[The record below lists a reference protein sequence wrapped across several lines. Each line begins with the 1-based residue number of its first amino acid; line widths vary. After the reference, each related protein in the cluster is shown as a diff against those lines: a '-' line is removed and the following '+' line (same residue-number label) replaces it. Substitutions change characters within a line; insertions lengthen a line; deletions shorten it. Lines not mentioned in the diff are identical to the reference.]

1 MAEKIATRYA
11 YGDALCE
18 FGEVNDRVIALDA
31 DVSTCTMSAIFGGKC
46 PKRFLNVGIS
56 EANMIGMG
64 AGLATLGLIPVV
76 HAFAMFCAGRGYDQI
91 RNSVCYP
98 DLNVKMVGTH
108 AGLSVGEDGATHQCL
123 EDIALMRVIPNMT
136 VICPAD
142 AIETREATKAML
154 EHQGPVYLRLG
165 RLGTV
170 AVSDIPGY
178 RFNLGKAVKLRD
190 GGDVTII
197 ANGMMVQE
205 AVQAAEELK
214 AEGIDVRVLNMHT
227 IKPIDREAI
236 LDAARETGA
245 IVTAEEHNVLGG
257 LGGAVCEVISGEY
270 PVPVLRLG
278 TMDTFG
284 RSGDAA
290 QLMKA
295 FGLSAANLK
304 TYVKKA
310 LAAKKK

>member
-18 FGEVNDRVIALDA
+18 FGEANDHVIALDA

-64 AGLATLGLIPVV
+64 AGLATLGFVPVV

-136 VICPAD
+136 VLCPAD
-142 AIETREATKAML
+142 ALETREATKAML
-154 EHQGPVYLRLG
+154 DHQGPVYLRLG
-165 RLGTV
+165 RLATS
-170 AVSDIPGY
+170 AVSGFPGY
-178 RFNLGKAVKLRD
+178 RFELGKAVQLRD
-190 GGDVTII
+190 GSDVTVI
-197 ANGMMVQE
+197 ATGMMVQE
-205 AVQAAEELK
+205 AVQAADELK
-214 AEGIDVRVLNMHT
+214 AEGVSVRVLNMHT

-236 LDAARETGA
+236 LSAARETGA
-245 IVTAEEHNVLGG
+245 IVTAEEHSVLGG
-257 LGGAVCEVISGEY
+257 LGAAVCEVTSGAC

-284 RSGDAA
+284 RSGDAEK
-290 QLMKA
+290 LLKA
-295 FGLSAANLK
+295 FGLSASNIK
-304 TYVKKA
+304 TYVAKA
-310 LAAKKK
+310 LEAKKK